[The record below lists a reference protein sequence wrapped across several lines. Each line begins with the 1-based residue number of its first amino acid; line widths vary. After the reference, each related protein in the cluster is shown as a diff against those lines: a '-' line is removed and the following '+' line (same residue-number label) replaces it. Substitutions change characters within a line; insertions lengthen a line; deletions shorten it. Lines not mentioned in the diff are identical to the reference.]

1 MKNILLT
8 ISILLAFSCM
18 RPTALDPKEE
28 PEVVVNCVLQ
38 YPHEEQEL
46 VLSWTTAP
54 GGSAGAFITEGDV
67 SLYDLTSGEEAG
79 SFHYAGDGRWRLP
92 RQLVPGNRYRLNV
105 RIPHH
110 DAIEA
115 ETTLPNA
122 YTLKNLLILRT
133 YNTVS
138 SSSYSIALGTHY
150 DLQSLGQETV
160 WIAFLESPG
169 QSVLHTTKQI
179 VVDTRACDPFNT
191 LGELAES
198 VPGGRYKYAKV
209 NGYPYHAKWIRMEK
223 PGSFRR
229 KDDDWG
235 SGSKETFV
243 YDIITERSSQ
253 IQVYPGENYGV
264 YYQDEDFEVDS
275 IGPGIAPQDGP
286 GRVVFMTVSEEYD
299 QYMKEVY
306 VYRNRERTEGLLFRY
321 DRTNVYSNIV
331 GGHGIFGAAISYY
344 MPWFS
349 GTWDDLKN
357 KPEWENTAFWE

>member
-18 RPTALDPKEE
+18 RPTALDPKEK

-79 SFHYAGDGRWRLP
+79 SFHYAGDGLWLLP
-92 RQLVPGNRYRLNV
+92 RQLVPGNRYRLSIQ
-105 RIPHH
+105 IPLH

-122 YTLKNLLILRT
+122 YTMKNILIVRALHI
-133 YNTVS
+133 YDFGG
-138 SSSYSIALGTHY
+138 YLALGTHY
-150 DLQSLGQETV
+150 DLQNLGPETV
-160 WIAFLESPG
+160 WIAFLEAPG
-169 QSVLHTTKQI
+169 QDALHTTKQI

-191 LGELAES
+191 LGDLAES
-198 VPGGRYKYAKV
+198 VPGGRFKYAKV
-209 NGYPYHAKWIRMEK
+209 NGHPYHAKWIRMEK
-223 PGSFRR
+223 PGSFYRE
-229 KDDDWG
+229 DEDI
-235 SGSKETFV
+235 GSKESPV
-243 YDIITERSSQ
+243 LNLNEKTE

-357 KPEWENTAFWE
+357 KPGWENTAFWE